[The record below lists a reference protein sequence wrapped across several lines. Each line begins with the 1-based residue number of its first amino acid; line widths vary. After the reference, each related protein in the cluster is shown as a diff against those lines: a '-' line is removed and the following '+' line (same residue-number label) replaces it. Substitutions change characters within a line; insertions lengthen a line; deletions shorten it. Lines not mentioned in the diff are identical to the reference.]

1 MQKTPS
7 IEFRWD
13 QSRATSCSTCDCD
26 DDEDDCDDGDG
37 VGDDDDVDDGD
48 DGGDG
53 WDQSSHIMLYMLM
66 SKSVGVL
73 EGRTKLLDN
82 SQIPSNQNSPPL
94 QI

>member
-37 VGDDDDVDDGD
+37 VGDGDDGD

-73 EGRTKLLDN
+73 ERRTKLLDN